1 MHCSLNEMDYEAKI
15 IQVNGQRIFGGPPVG
30 WVGEAPSRGTEVF
43 ISGLPRNIKE
53 NAFVPLFAKIGTI
66 YCSRLMVD
74 FSGNNRGF
82 AFVQYSTVAEAKLAI
97 KKLDGYEIQP
107 QKKLHVTKS
116 VDNCR
121 LFVGHLP
128 KTLSREQVENVL
140 RLYTDD
146 IKQIFIYYSL
156 SDKTQNRGFCF
167 VEYENHRAACLA
179 RRRFFTTGIPEWP
192 DIVIDWAIPE
202 EDVDE
207 EVMKSV
213 TVMYLRNLMLKT
225 SEATLREILLKYVKS
240 CEILRIRKV
249 RDFAFV
255 HFSNRDA
262 ATKCITTLNG
272 IRLDGAE
279 IFATWAKPAYALE
292 KVGKSSKKDKKVS
305 IEFNQN
311 DLSATNNSFLNS
323 DHESYMQPYF
333 SSTPLKPSP
342 KTTFSFNSRTDS
354 YNELTGP
361 SSYLS
366 GSHSSP
372 NRGKKLTKKY
382 DNSLHHPR
390 HDTLN
395 IPKVMVLYFSI
406 FSPATALQK
415 LYNHFGWGTVEFK
428 VWLCPSR
435 DRAFQQY
442 FATIH
447 IHHGEGGATSYYNLC
462 HTPFNTQDDAKNAAA
477 QAFVRSYLGNQ
488 FSE

>member
-1 MHCSLNEMDYEAKI
+1 
-15 IQVNGQRIFGGPPVG
+15 
-30 WVGEAPSRGTEVF
+30 
-43 ISGLPRNIKE
+43 
-53 NAFVPLFAKIGTI
+53 
-66 YCSRLMVD
+66 MVD

-213 TVMYLRNLMLKT
+213 SLLNIIFKNNGNMKTMDYYFLFLFQVTVMYLRNLMLKT

-272 IRLDGAE
+272 KFIILHFWYISFELCA
-279 IFATWAKPAYALE
+279 
-292 KVGKSSKKDKKVS
+292 GK
-305 IEFNQN
+305 
-311 DLSATNNSFLNS
+311 
-323 DHESYMQPYF
+323 
-333 SSTPLKPSP
+333 
-342 KTTFSFNSRTDS
+342 
-354 YNELTGP
+354 
-361 SSYLS
+361 
-366 GSHSSP
+366 
-372 NRGKKLTKKY
+372 
-382 DNSLHHPR
+382 
-390 HDTLN
+390 
-395 IPKVMVLYFSI
+395 
-406 FSPATALQK
+406 
-415 LYNHFGWGTVEFK
+415 
-428 VWLCPSR
+428 C
-435 DRAFQQY
+435 
-442 FATIH
+442 IH
-447 IHHGEGGATSYYNLC
+447 
-462 HTPFNTQDDAKNAAA
+462 
-477 QAFVRSYLGNQ
+477 
-488 FSE
+488 